1 MMLKQADEEAK
12 KGASS
17 GGADGG
23 TGAATTTTSEIDM
36 LILMD
41 RQVSTVPVCEVVEP
55 VLMCVD
61 GGSTLPC
68 ASGGHDYTHGD
79 TVDV

>member
-41 RQVSTVPVCEVVEP
+41 RQVSVVPVLRGCRACAHVRGLG
-55 VLMCVD
+55 VLPPMRLRW
-61 GGSTLPC
+61 T
-68 ASGGHDYTHGD
+68 
-79 TVDV
+79 